1 MTVLYYIDYCIA
13 QTNALQYKVWMDKDY
28 KGAWDSYLKLCRL
41 SASDFFDGLM
51 KRSGL
56 ANPFEDGCLSYVARQ
71 LSDKL

>member
-1 MTVLYYIDYCIA
+1 
-13 QTNALQYKVWMDKDY
+13 MDKDY